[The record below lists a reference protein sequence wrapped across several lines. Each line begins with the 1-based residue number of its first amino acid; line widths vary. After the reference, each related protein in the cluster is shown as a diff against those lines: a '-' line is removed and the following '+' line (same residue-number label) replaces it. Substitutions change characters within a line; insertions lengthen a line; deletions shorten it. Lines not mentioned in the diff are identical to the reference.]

1 MARRRR
7 RAEDDPRPVGGYIEP
22 SSPQRPPT
30 SCLYFHKDGRDLI
43 VNFCHD
49 GASARYLEL
58 VGEGEGSYRWRKDEA
73 GRHAIIYESGLVAR
87 ASSLEELERIIETE
101 PLAELPDPHERNIA
115 HFKSDHVREYEPHL
129 TRKQKRALRENTP
142 REPKPAR
149 LPKPDTSGLLGVS
162 WLAEKLGVEGKDVR
176 VALRAQVKKPDIGWL
191 WDPAEAEKIA
201 KSLKLR

>member
-1 MARRRR
+1 MEVARRRR
-7 RAEDDPRPVGGYIEP
+7 RAEDSPRTTAQYIEP

-73 GRHAIIYESGLVAR
+73 GRHAIIYESGLIAR

-129 TRKQKRALRENTP
+129 TRKQKR
-142 REPKPAR
+142 
-149 LPKPDTSGLLGVS
+149 
-162 WLAEKLGVEGKDVR
+162 
-176 VALRAQVKKPDIGWL
+176 
-191 WDPAEAEKIA
+191 
-201 KSLKLR
+201 

>member
-7 RAEDDPRPVGGYIEP
+7 RAEDDPRPVSGYIEP

-73 GRHAIIYESGLVAR
+73 GRHALIYENGLIAR
-87 ASSLEELERIIETE
+87 ASSLEELERIIESD
-101 PLAELPDPHERNIA
+101 PLEELPDPHVRDI
-115 HFKSDHVREYEPHL
+115 HRFKSDHRREYVPHL
-129 TRKQKRALRENTP
+129 TRKQRREAREP
-142 REPKPAR
+142 REPKQPR

-162 WLAEKLGVEGKDVR
+162 WLAEKLNVEGKDIR
-176 VALRAQVKKPDIGWL
+176 VALRAQFKKPDIGWL
-191 WDPAEAEKIA
+191 WDPTEAEKVL

>member
-1 MARRRR
+1 MGRRRKR
-7 RAEDDPRPVGGYIEP
+7 TENDPRPVAGYIEP

-58 VGEGEGSYRWRKDEA
+58 VSEGEGSYRWRKDEA
-73 GRHAIIYESGLVAR
+73 GRHALIYEGGLVAR

-101 PLAELPDPHERNIA
+101 PLDELPDPHVRDI
-115 HFKSDHVREYEPHL
+115 HRFKSDHVREYVPRE
-129 TRKQKRALRENTP
+129 TRKQKRERREKTEKVP
-142 REPKPAR
+142 R

-162 WLAEKLGVEGKDVR
+162 WLAERLNVEGKDVR
-176 VALRAQVKKPDIGWL
+176 VALRAQFKKPDIGWL
-191 WDPAEAEKIA
+191 WDPTEAEKVL

>member
-1 MARRRR
+1 MEVARRRR

-101 PLAELPDPHERNIA
+101 PLDELPDPHVRDIYR
-115 HFKSDHVREYEPHL
+115 FKSDHVREYVPRE
-129 TRKQKRALRENTP
+129 TRKQKRERREKTEKVP
-142 REPKPAR
+142 R

-191 WDPAEAEKIA
+191 WDPTEAEKIA

>member
-7 RAEDDPRPVGGYIEP
+7 RAESSSRTTSEYIEP

-30 SCLYFHKDGRDLI
+30 SCLYYHKDGRDLI

-49 GASARYLEL
+49 GAAAKHLEL
-58 VGEGEGSYRWRKDEA
+58 ASEGEGSHSWRKDFA
-73 GRHAIIYESGLVAR
+73 GRQSLIFESGLTVR
-87 ASSLEELERIIETE
+87 ASDLAELERIFETE
-101 PLAELPDPHERNIA
+101 PIDELPEEHARAIA
-115 HFKSDHVREYEPHL
+115 RFKSEHQREYVPHL
-129 TRKQKRALRENTP
+129 TRKQKRELREKTP
-142 REPKPAR
+142 RAEKPAR

-191 WDPAEAEKIA
+191 WDPTEAEKIA